1 MGHFAIASSKY
12 STHTLFSRGVFKE
25 DTQFQMPDDIMTFSS
40 INFKWYSV
48 FSAGTMLTEREW
60 NANWQ
65 SSTKLKIKHSN
76 GAHYLSHTQQWIRE
90 AEGCNEQWA
99 YWQCV
104 WNSTFISRQYPFTM
118 EHKKAQYVM
127 RFSRWRTAVVMRLH
141 GFAQCVIII
150 EANKDHT
157 SVDLCLLCLNARCAK
172 WLMPDNVSQ
181 WPLSPSFL
189 YVCGINRAR
198 TKRNTKRGKKGKII
212 YSSGVTRTIH
222 KYCHSIS
229 MVIDWILRAVGWCS
243 VWCAA
248 WMVRV
253 CMGLEY
259 KNATSLVSLRCDWSL
274 NKWLGSHLKWKK
286 HCWKLAIGSILV
298 ESNQR
303 DVNGSAF
310 PHFHSKCCIV
320 GGKTAAGINADTVIL
335 WCATLMVPRSKSNR
349 GLFQVCGGRESGS
362 EDD

>member
-1 MGHFAIASSKY
+1 MAKVSLLRMRTGCNLMPTFEIAFILYILIEIECEKCAQHQKLGQSHPRRIRWRLCVCVRVARKFFCKSVPKFEMIG
-12 STHTLFSRGVFKE
+12 SNNGPLCNCQFQIKHTHTLFSRGVFKE
-25 DTQFQMPDDIMTFSS
+25 DTQFQMPNDIMTFSS

-181 WPLSPSFL
+181 WPLSLSLFCMFVDLIAREPKETPSE
-189 YVCGINRAR
+189 
-198 TKRNTKRGKKGKII
+198 GKKERLFI
-212 YSSGVTRTIH
+212 
-222 KYCHSIS
+222 
-229 MVIDWILRAVGWCS
+229 A
-243 VWCAA
+243 AA
-248 WMVRV
+248 WPELYINIVIPFPWLLIEFCV
-253 CMGLEY
+253 QL
-259 KNATSLVSLRCDWSL
+259 ADVRCDVLREWCVFAWDL
-274 NKWLGSHLKWKK
+274 
-286 HCWKLAIGSILV
+286 SIKMPL
-298 ESNQR
+298 
-303 DVNGSAF
+303 
-310 PHFHSKCCIV
+310 H
-320 GGKTAAGINADTVIL
+320 
-335 WCATLMVPRSKSNR
+335 
-349 GLFQVCGGRESGS
+349 
-362 EDD
+362 

>member
-76 GAHYLSHTQQWIRE
+76 GAHYLSHTQQWTRE

-181 WPLSPSFL
+181 WPLSLSLFCMFVDLIAREPKETPSE
-189 YVCGINRAR
+189 
-198 TKRNTKRGKKGKII
+198 GKKERLFI
-212 YSSGVTRTIH
+212 
-222 KYCHSIS
+222 
-229 MVIDWILRAVGWCS
+229 A
-243 VWCAA
+243 AA
-248 WMVRV
+248 WPELYINIVIPFPWLLIEFCV
-253 CMGLEY
+253 QL
-259 KNATSLVSLRCDWSL
+259 ADVRCDVLREWCVFAWDL
-274 NKWLGSHLKWKK
+274 
-286 HCWKLAIGSILV
+286 SIKMPL
-298 ESNQR
+298 
-303 DVNGSAF
+303 
-310 PHFHSKCCIV
+310 H
-320 GGKTAAGINADTVIL
+320 
-335 WCATLMVPRSKSNR
+335 
-349 GLFQVCGGRESGS
+349 
-362 EDD
+362 